1 LQANREGG
9 NPINMKTKILTANLG
24 YEAALT
30 LLRQGAPVALP
41 TETVYGL
48 AADATNGSAITAIYV
63 AKGRPRF
70 NPLIVHVDGFAMAQ
84 TIGIFDVVLQK
95 LAKSFWPGPLTLV
108 VPLKDN
114 AGIHPLLLA
123 GLDTVA
129 IRIPVGALRDLITEF
144 GKPLAAPSA
153 NRSGHL
159 SPTSAEAVAESLAG
173 RIELVLDGGPA
184 RIGVESTIIGRI
196 DGKLTLLRPGGIA
209 AEMIESVIGKPLER
223 LHSNNILAPGMMASH
238 YAPSARV
245 RLNAAHVEAG
255 EVLLSFGKTLVSG
268 VPVAQLNLSPSA
280 NLSEAAQNLFSHL
293 RALDAE
299 KPLCIAVS
307 PIPITGLGE
316 AINDRLQRAAAPR
329 E

>member
-307 PIPITGLGE
+307 PIPIIGLGE